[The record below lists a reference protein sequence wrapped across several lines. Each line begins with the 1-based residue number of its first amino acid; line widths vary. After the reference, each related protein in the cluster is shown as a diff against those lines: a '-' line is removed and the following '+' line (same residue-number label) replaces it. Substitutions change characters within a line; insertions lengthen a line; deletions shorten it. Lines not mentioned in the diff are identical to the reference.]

1 MVSSTDLRQ
10 LALNALNPIEKKLQG
25 MEAEKQISVSNQ
37 VDKLIQE
44 ATSLQKL
51 VTLSSTAGCYRLT
64 LAIGKDVCRLDS
76 LGGR

>member
-1 MVSSTDLRQ
+1 LSPDEYASTDDLQERKRETVSSLDLRK
-10 LALNALNPIEKKLQG
+10 LALNALDPIEKKLQG

-51 VTLSSTAGCYRLT
+51 VRSFFSQF
-64 LAIGKDVCRLDS
+64 IVN
-76 LGGR
+76 

>member
-1 MVSSTDLRQ
+1 LD
-10 LALNALNPIEKKLQG
+10 PIEKKLQG

-51 VTLSSTAGCYRLT
+51 VRSFFSQFIVT
-64 LAIGKDVCRLDS
+64 
-76 LGGR
+76 